1 MQYIKHFSYH
11 IILTL
16 LGFYIITDSDK
27 VFNIFYIMNLVYS
40 VTSILLEIERE
51 RKYKD
56 SLSEPKEDKEVV
68 KLIKKIKNTEI

>member
-11 IILTL
+11 IIITL
-16 LGFYIITDSDK
+16 LGFYIIKDSDK

-56 SLSEPKEDKEVV
+56 SLNKTKEDREVV
-68 KLIKKIKNTEI
+68 KLINKIKNTEI